1 MGKFFTEVENLLEAS
16 RTETGDDTGAGRQN
30 VESARAA
37 EFWVNVTAFSGFT
50 GVDFIFETSLDG
62 TNFVEA
68 SRITVTATGTV
79 AKVINRADQ
88 AMGKT
93 ARVRWDVSG
102 AGSITFEVRA
112 GLME

>member
-1 MGKFFTEVENLLEAS
+1 MGKFFTETEDILELS
-16 RTETGDDTGAGRQN
+16 RTETGNVTGAGRLN

-37 EFWVNVTAFSGFT
+37 EFWVNVTLYATFT
-50 GVDFIFETSLDG
+50 SVDFIFETTLDG

-68 SRITVTATGTV
+68 SRVTVTAVGTV

-88 AMGKT
+88 AMGKI
-93 ARVRWDVSG
+93 ARVRWEVSG

>member
-1 MGKFFTEVENLLEAS
+1 MGKFFTETEDILEAT
-16 RTETGDDTGAGRQN
+16 RVETADATGAGRLN

-37 EFWVNVTAFSGFT
+37 EFWVNVTVFSGFT

-62 TNFVEA
+62 TNFFEA
-68 SRITVTATGTV
+68 SRVTVRATGPT